1 MKNTNPWLKGS
12 FILATTLFTTVFLTG
27 CTSTDVIGK
36 VAVSSFSTLTTLTET
51 NTAQLGE
58 TNYWKIST
66 IDAQGLYLATDSSS
80 KADAVL
86 EIKASPFIE
95 AGLKVDQIKD
105 WQFNAANDTLTLSSD
120 LTSSQYSAD
129 ASKSASDAFK
139 ALIKSNREAIG
150 YHEALDHYGIKLGN
164 GNMFEWAKDDK
175 TNDKD
180 MVLVLNPEPF
190 LTAGVDPTL
199 LKGWIFTKVDVLD
212 DKGNPIKVDKF
223 LSPYELSK

>member
-1 MKNTNPWLKGS
+1 MNNTKQWLKGS
-12 FILATTLFTTVFLTG
+12 FILATTLLSTAFLAG
-27 CTSTDVIGK
+27 CTATDVIGK

-51 NTAQLGE
+51 SSVQLGE
-58 TNYWKIST
+58 THYWKINT
-66 IDAQGLYLATDSSS
+66 LDAQGLYLAIDSSS
-80 KADAVL
+80 KADAIL

-105 WQFNAANDTLTLSSD
+105 WQFNAASDTLTWSADLASSP
-120 LTSSQYSAD
+120 YGPD
-129 ASKSASDAFK
+129 ASKSALDAFK
-139 ALIKSNREAIG
+139 ALIKNNREAIG

-190 LTAGVDPTL
+190 LSAGVDPTR